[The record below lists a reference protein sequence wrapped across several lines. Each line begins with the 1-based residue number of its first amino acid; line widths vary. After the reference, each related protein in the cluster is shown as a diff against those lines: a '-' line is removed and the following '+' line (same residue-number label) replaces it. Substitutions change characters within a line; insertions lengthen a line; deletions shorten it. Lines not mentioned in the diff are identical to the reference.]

1 MQEKLDSIY
10 TIKAI
15 SFHTFLFRNLFYILN
30 FGKETYLK
38 KYMLNTLF
46 QFNPW
51 KVALMKWNKCTI
63 HVIYSL
69 VEKTKWIDSYC
80 LSKLFVLSANGQSQA
95 TAVGFSSQS
104 QIATNSQT
112 RDRGPKSPLPANSFE
127 ITKVFVTKTV
137 PKKNHRLQYT
147 IASFQKFDHHSSTSQ
162 IMKTVA
168 FVLSEKAKSNMKTTI
183 ELKETL
189 LHGGKTS
196 LSLELGAKS
205 SLDIDLILAAC
216 VRPSSR

>member
-1 MQEKLDSIY
+1 M
-10 TIKAI
+10 
-15 SFHTFLFRNLFYILN
+15 
-30 FGKETYLK
+30 
-38 KYMLNTLF
+38 
-46 QFNPW
+46 
-51 KVALMKWNKCTI
+51 
-63 HVIYSL
+63 IYSL
-69 VEKTKWIDSYC
+69 VVKTKWIDSYC

-112 RDRGPKSPLPANSFE
+112 RDRGPKSPLQANSIE
-127 ITKVFVTKTV
+127 ITKVFVIINTV

-147 IASFQKFDHHSSTSQ
+147 IASFLKFYHHSSTSQ

-168 FVLSEKAKSNMKTTI
+168 FVLSEKSNTKTTF

>member
-1 MQEKLDSIY
+1 M
-10 TIKAI
+10 
-15 SFHTFLFRNLFYILN
+15 
-30 FGKETYLK
+30 
-38 KYMLNTLF
+38 
-46 QFNPW
+46 
-51 KVALMKWNKCTI
+51 
-63 HVIYSL
+63 IYSL
-69 VEKTKWIDSYC
+69 VVKTKWIDSYC

-112 RDRGPKSPLPANSFE
+112 RDPGPKSPLPANSFE
-127 ITKVFVTKTV
+127 ITKVFVTINTV

-147 IASFQKFDHHSSTSQ
+147 IASFQNFDHHHSSTSQ

-168 FVLSEKAKSNMKTTI
+168 FVLSEKAKSNMKTTF

>member
-1 MQEKLDSIY
+1 M
-10 TIKAI
+10 
-15 SFHTFLFRNLFYILN
+15 
-30 FGKETYLK
+30 
-38 KYMLNTLF
+38 
-46 QFNPW
+46 
-51 KVALMKWNKCTI
+51 
-63 HVIYSL
+63 
-69 VEKTKWIDSYC
+69 
-80 LSKLFVLSANGQSQA
+80 
-95 TAVGFSSQS
+95 
-104 QIATNSQT
+104 
-112 RDRGPKSPLPANSFE
+112 
-127 ITKVFVTKTV
+127 

-147 IASFQKFDHHSSTSQ
+147 IASVQKFDHHHSITSQ

-168 FVLSEKAKSNMKTTI
+168 FVLSEKAKSNTKTTI